1 MRHRGT
7 CLFVFETK
15 VYSSRVEKVIGRGGV
30 GVEGGGRAC
39 IREAQGGGVRVG
51 WWVGSC
57 ACHHTSTVARSSA
70 LWQRGVC
77 LCTLDQVA
85 PGEVV
90 DEVASKTAKAHLSAL
105 QLRKKSFTVKRTTT
119 STADGR

>member
-1 MRHRGT
+1 M
-7 CLFVFETK
+7 
-15 VYSSRVEKVIGRGGV
+15 
-30 GVEGGGRAC
+30 
-39 IREAQGGGVRVG
+39 G
-51 WWVGSC
+51 WWVGTC
-57 ACHHTSTVARSSA
+57 VCTYTSTAARSSA
-70 LWQRGVC
+70 LWRRGVC

>member
-1 MRHRGT
+1 M
-7 CLFVFETK
+7 
-15 VYSSRVEKVIGRGGV
+15 
-30 GVEGGGRAC
+30 
-39 IREAQGGGVRVG
+39 G
-51 WWVGSC
+51 WWVGCC
-57 ACHHTSTVARSSA
+57 ACNHTSTAVRSSA
-70 LWQRGVC
+70 LWRRGVC

-119 STADGR
+119 STTDGR